1 MYFTFEYAPATLFG
15 VLRANN
21 LTEPYVQFIG
31 YQIIRGL
38 NYLHSRGIVH
48 RDLKPENIVMY
59 KDLTIRLIDFGLARN
74 MHPEDLRHTMTVA
87 TFAYRAPEICCG
99 IDYGAK

>member
-1 MYFTFEYAPATLFG
+1 MQ
-15 VLRANN
+15 R
-21 LTEPYVQFIG
+21 IG

-38 NYLHSRGIVH
+38 HYLHSFGIVH

-59 KDLTIRLIDFGLARN
+59 YDDSLTIRLIDFGLARN

-99 IDYGAK
+99 IDYGPK